1 MYKTKGQSR
10 NERTVLWAL
19 LAVLMIIQACG
30 KDHDKPRDDNNN
42 PPGNTNPEITSI
54 TPARGTPGTII
65 TIQGKNFGAGI
76 LQNRVLFAGATI
88 DAELTAAN
96 ATEIK
101 AKVPADAV
109 TGKIIVK
116 VGNKSDTSATDF
128 IVDPEVTAITDF
140 APKQG
145 PLGTIVT
152 ITGKKF
158 GNNITVKLNGVE
170 AQVSQRSATQIVF
183 TIPVNTT
190 LTTHKIVVNSD
201 AEVLETTDPFT
212 VEPSGPYARWESKNV
227 VLFANGGNAFP
238 FGASFVY
245 KNKIYWGFNNI
256 VAGESESLYAIYD
269 PAQPAEGWQVQN
281 PVPQEMV
288 PAKVIRVATIVHND
302 RVFMG
307 TGFANAGRNQW
318 YEFHPETNTAT
329 RLTDYPHEVAGALT
343 FTLNNK
349 IFVGYGSDNKNL
361 YQFNPTANNNLG
373 SWTLAAGN
381 APFSELNTG
390 SAVVLGNEVFMGR
403 ALPAM
408 LQQRTAIY
416 KYTEAGGI
424 TRVTD
429 IPEDVQSIT
438 NPSFTIGSKAYFVT
452 DKNVWEYIPDGNG
465 GAWRAVIRQ
474 AGSPAI
480 QHVAVLTINGAK
492 AIYGW
497 TAAGRLYEFKF

>member
-1 MYKTKGQSR
+1 MKGRSR
-10 NERTVLWAL
+10 NEGTLLCIL
-19 LAVLMIIQACG
+19 LAVLMILQACG
-30 KDHDKPRDDNNN
+30 KDHDKPGNNN

-54 TPARGTPGTII
+54 TPTRGTPGTII

-76 LQNRVLFAGATI
+76 LQNKVLFAGAAI

-116 VGNKSDTSATDF
+116 VGNRSDTSVTDF

-145 PLGTIVT
+145 PLGTTVT

-158 GNNITVKLNGVE
+158 GNNITVKINGVE
-170 AQVSQRSATQIVF
+170 AKLSQRSATQIVF
-183 TIPVNTT
+183 TIPVNTS

-201 AEVLETTDPFT
+201 ATILETTEAFT
-212 VEPSGPYARWESKNV
+212 VVPSGPYARWEHKNV

-238 FGASFVY
+238 FGTSFVY
-245 KNKIYWGFNNI
+245 KNKIYWGFTNI

-269 PAQPAEGWQVQN
+269 PAQPTEGWQVQN
-281 PVPQEMV
+281 PPPQDMA
-288 PAKVIRVATIVHND
+288 PAKVIRLATIVHND

-307 TGFANAGRNQW
+307 TGFANVGRKQW

-329 RLTDYPHEVAGALT
+329 RLSDFPHDDAAGAVT
-343 FTLNNK
+343 FILNNK
-349 IFVGYGSDNKNL
+349 MFVGFGGSNKNL
-361 YQFNPTANNNLG
+361 YQFDPAGNNSLG

-408 LQQRTAIY
+408 LQQRNAMY

-429 IPEDVQSIT
+429 IPEDIQSLN
-438 NPSFTIGSKAYFVT
+438 NPSFTIGNKAYFVT
-452 DKNVWEYIPDGNG
+452 DKNVWEYTPDGNG
-465 GAWRAVIRQ
+465 GTWRAVIRQ
-474 AGSPAI
+474 ADSPAI
-480 QHVAVLTINGAK
+480 QHVAVLTINGARV
-492 AIYGW
+492 IYGW
-497 TAAGRLYEFKF
+497 TSSGRLYEFKF